1 MRRVLP
7 VSGWTLRSRL
17 TAALAVLLVGIS
29 LVIGSLSV
37 LAMQRFMVDQLD
49 RQLVTAAQRSQ
60 QFAPPDDLDDR
71 NRLDARL
78 LPPGTPPGGV
88 VGKVRPGQATFV
100 GRQEDDGQVERL
112 GGDVATVVEQV
123 PVDGRIHTVRLDGFG
138 EFRATATPLR
148 DGSVTVTALPL
159 AGVHETV
166 TRLVTVIAAVTLIG
180 LIITVLVG
188 AAIVRGALR
197 PMQRMAA
204 TARRVAELP
213 LDRGDV
219 ALAERVPEA
228 DADPRT
234 EVGQVGA
241 ALNRMLTHVAAALDI
256 RTASESRMRRFV
268 SDASHELRTPLAS
281 IRGYAELTRRGRE
294 DVPPM
299 TAHALRRV
307 ESEAVRM
314 TGLVEDLLLL
324 ARLDEKRPLAR
335 RPVDLT
341 EVVIDAVGDAHA
353 AAPDHR
359 WQLELPDEPVEVV
372 GDRDRLHQ
380 VLANLL
386 ANARVH
392 TPAGTTV
399 EVALTGRQDGTVL
412 LRVTDDGPGIPA
424 DLVPEVF
431 DRFARGDTSRT
442 RDEATA
448 AANQSTGLGLAIVA
462 SVVQAHGGRVDLRS
476 RPGCTEFTVVLPP
489 LSAEPAAEAGEPA
502 GESAGEPAQTA
513 VETAPSPA

>member
-1 MRRVLP
+1 MAPALS

-17 TAALAVLLVGIS
+17 TAALAVLLVGIC

-49 RQLVTAAQRSQ
+49 RQLVSAAQRSKD
-60 QFAPPDDLDDR
+60 FVPRDYDDR
-71 NRLDARL
+71 LPAAANDPSDDRR

-88 VGKVRPGQATFV
+88 VAKLTSGTVTFV
-100 GRQEDDGQVERL
+100 GLLGDNGRVTQLGQDVGAVIGAVPADGAVH
-112 GGDVATVVEQV
+112 VVK
-123 PVDGRIHTVRLDGFG
+123 LDGYG
-138 EFRATATPLR
+138 EFRALATQAP
-148 DGSVTVTALPL
+148 DGSVVVTALPTEM
-159 AGVHETV
+159 VHETV
-166 TRLVTVIAAVTLIG
+166 TRLVTVILAVTLVG
-180 LIITVLVG
+180 LVVTVLVG
-188 AAIVRGALR
+188 VAIIRHALH
-197 PMQRMAA
+197 PLQRMSA

-241 ALNRMLTHVAAALDI
+241 ALNRMLTHVATALDV
-256 RTASESRMRRFV
+256 RTASENRMRRFV

-341 EVVIDAVGDAHA
+341 ELVIDAVGDAHA
-353 AAPDHR
+353 AAPDHGWR
-359 WQLELPDEPVEVV
+359 LALPDEPVEVV

-392 TPAGTTV
+392 TPAGTAV
-399 EVALTGRQDGTVL
+399 EVGLATEPDGTAL

-431 DRFARGDTSRT
+431 ERFAKGDSSRT

-489 LSAEPAAEAGEPA
+489 LNAEPDLDDAEPATRQVTPEPT
-502 GESAGEPAQTA
+502 PA
-513 VETAPSPA
+513 

>member
-1 MRRVLP
+1 MDRAALRI
-7 VSGWTLRSRL
+7 SGWTLRSRL
-17 TAALAVLLVGIS
+17 TAALALLLVGIC
-29 LVIGSLSV
+29 LVIGTLSV

-49 RQLVTAAQRSQ
+49 RQLVTAAQLDHQRGATPRSSPLDR
-60 QFAPPDDLDDR
+60 AGDPDDGR
-71 NRLDARL
+71 
-78 LPPGTPPGGV
+78 LPPGTPAGG
-88 VGKVRPGQATFV
+88 
-100 GRQEDDGQVERL
+100 L
-112 GGDVATVVEQV
+112 VATV
-123 PVDGRIHTVRLDGFG
+123 RS
-138 EFRATATPLR
+138 
-148 DGSVTVTALPL
+148 GSVTDGGRLDDNFATQPLGTEQETRIAQVPADGRVHSLNLGSGFGDYRAVAMQQDDGSTHVTAFPL
-159 AGVHETV
+159 AGVDQTV
-166 TRLVTVIAAVTLIG
+166 TRLVTVIAAVTVIG
-180 LIITVLVG
+180 LILTVMIG

-213 LDRGDV
+213 LDQGDV
-219 ALAERVPEA
+219 ALAERVPQA

-241 ALNRMLTHVAAALDI
+241 ALNRMLTHVAAALDV
-256 RTASESRMRRFV
+256 RAASENRMRRFV

-307 ESEAVRM
+307 ESEAIRM

-341 EVVIDAVGDAHA
+341 DLVVDAVGDAHA
-353 AAPDHR
+353 AAPGHR
-359 WQLELPDEPVEVV
+359 WRLDLPDEAVEVV

-380 VLANLL
+380 VVANLL

-399 EVALTGRQDGTVL
+399 EVGLATEDDGTVL
-412 LRVTDDGPGIPA
+412 LRVSDDGPGVPA

-431 DRFARGDTSRT
+431 DRFARADTSRT
-442 RDEATA
+442 RDEQTA

-489 LSAEPAAEAGEPA
+489 LAADPDAAAPDAGAQSAA
-502 GESAGEPAQTA
+502 SAVT
-513 VETAPSPA
+513 SRR